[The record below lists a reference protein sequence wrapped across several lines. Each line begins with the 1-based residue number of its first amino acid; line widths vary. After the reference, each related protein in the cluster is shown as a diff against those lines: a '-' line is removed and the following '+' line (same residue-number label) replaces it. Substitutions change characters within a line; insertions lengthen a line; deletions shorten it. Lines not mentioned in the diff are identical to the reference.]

1 MVNTATAL
9 TASGDAERAV
19 AVIEEQLERLPADAS
34 DTWRSRLLS
43 AQAHALQLTE
53 IDADVVGMSARALEL
68 APTGESA
75 LRARVLSTHAR
86 ILAGYERYEEA
97 EEIAVDALELAER
110 LDLGDLISDAF
121 TTLGFLKRTGTKDAL
136 RAALAEA
143 VERAERSGAIEA
155 ELRARYL
162 LARNHQDWGE
172 LEEAATWFASG
183 ADVATARGLTW
194 APYGFDARWQLA
206 WIRFARGEWDD
217 ALALLTPAPG
227 SAPPPIPRAMLTSLR
242 LHIQQVRGEDV
253 ATRVVGLRPF
263 WPREGAVGIVSA
275 PVEMVAA
282 ARAGDAAG
290 VLGVYHDVV
299 AVLTRI
305 WHEWF
310 SARVRL
316 AAVAAGALADLMPRL
331 STAEREM
338 FAGHV
343 DRLHADGHTV
353 LERYTD
359 PSDHWGPEGRA
370 WVKRLDAET
379 LRARWLAGVDAPE
392 ADVLVE
398 TWREAEKLFEDFGH
412 VPELTAV
419 RVTLA
424 GILRATGDVAAAR
437 ETGDLAREAAHALGA
452 QSLLDALTASGAAPA
467 ARAEPELDALTAR
480 ELEILRHVAEGRSN
494 GDIAKLLFIS
504 PKTVS
509 VHVSNILG
517 KLDAAGRT
525 EAAAIARRRG
535 LLG

>member
-1 MVNTATAL
+1 M
-9 TASGDAERAV
+9 S
-19 AVIEEQLERLPADAS
+19 
-34 DTWRSRLLS
+34 SR
-43 AQAHALQLTE
+43 
-53 IDADVVGMSARALEL
+53 R
-68 APTGESA
+68 PP
-75 LRARVLSTHAR
+75 R
-86 ILAGYERYEEA
+86 
-97 EEIAVDALELAER
+97 
-110 LDLGDLISDAF
+110 
-121 TTLGFLKRTGTKDAL
+121 
-136 RAALAEA
+136 
-143 VERAERSGAIEA
+143 
-155 ELRARYL
+155 
-162 LARNHQDWGE
+162 
-172 LEEAATWFASG
+172 WFASG
-183 ADVATARGLTW
+183 AEVAAQRDLTW
-194 APYGFDARWQLA
+194 SPYGFDARWQLA

-217 ALALLTPAPG
+217 ALTLLAPVPGSPAP
-227 SAPPPIPRAMLTSLR
+227 PIARAMLTSLR
-242 LHIQQVRGEDV
+242 LHIQQVRGDDV
-253 ATRVVGLRPF
+253 ETRVAGLRPF
-263 WPREGAVGIVSA
+263 WPREGAVAIVAA
-275 PVEMVAA
+275 PVEMVAT

-299 AVLTRI
+299 AVLGRI

-316 AAVAAGALADLMPRL
+316 AAVAAGAVADLMPRL
-331 STAEREM
+331 STAERET

-359 PSDHWGPEGRA
+359 PADHWGPEGRA

-392 ADVLVE
+392 AEVLVE

-412 VPELTAV
+412 VPELAAV

-424 GILRATGDVAAAR
+424 GILRTIGDASAAR
-437 ETGDLAREAAHALGA
+437 ETGDLAREAARALGA

-467 ARAEPELDALTAR
+467 GRAEAEVDALTAR

-535 LLG
+535 LLD